1 MRSLPNKFLGIESR
15 LNAICPYFTMF
26 PLTFPLARLSR
37 AQRNQQVLDPFC
49 GRGTTNFAAR
59 LLGLASVGIDTNPV
73 AVSIAS
79 AKLVAPAVDEVV
91 TLCGKILGSRKI
103 PDDIP
108 NEPFWRWAFAPKTL
122 IEICKLR
129 DFFKRE
135 FGLNAK
141 SELGGEKAFAPT
153 VEFGAKFG
161 SALAITFDGGSGV
174 PSCGGA
180 CGGGCGGACGGAPGG
195 GPVDTGPVA
204 GMPIKADRVSGLS
217 RKSRM
222 PISCRHQLIGDAG
235 GNPGRA
241 PRREGVVHS
250 IERPALV
257 DRFRRHLF
265 HVGGHEADSRA
276 RIALEVVGIDR
287 EAIEQC
293 ADLLDVFFQLRVG
306 EHPEQAGAAG
316 RGSRRVGHHLGR
328 SKVSRK
334 DATQT

>member
-135 FGLNAK
+135 CISEEAIALRAIVLGALHGPKTKGAPSYLSNQMPRTYATKPAPALEFWRRRDLRPHTVDTLELIARRALRFFTNTPAK
-141 SELGGEKAFAPT
+141 
-153 VEFGAKFG
+153 KFG
-161 SALAITFDGGSGV
+161 SVI
-174 PSCGGA
+174 
-180 CGGGCGGACGGAPGG
+180 
-195 GPVDTGPVA
+195 
-204 GMPIKADRVSGLS
+204 R
-217 RKSRM
+217 
-222 PISCRHQLIGDAG
+222 
-235 GNPGRA
+235 
-241 PRREGVVHS
+241 
-250 IERPALV
+250 
-257 DRFRRHLF
+257 
-265 HVGGHEADSRA
+265 ADSRNVDLSQFRHFDWVITSPPYLGMRTYFPDQWLRSWFLGGPSHVVYSGPSQIG
-276 RIALEVVGIDR
+276 RIPS
-287 EAIEQC
+287 
-293 ADLLDVFFQLRVG
+293 DLQMILLRSGVI
-306 EHPEQAGAAG
+306 
-316 RGSRRVGHHLGR
+316 
-328 SKVSRK
+328 
-334 DATQT
+334 